1 MALPAGITTAE
12 LTYGQTVDFTGTEL
26 SLDLVIVPSIPLT
39 WKATGVR
46 LETFGMA
53 RTAAPGVAGS
63 IALPHTN
70 QTGFADDNGAD
81 VVDWHYVATGQY
93 KRGDEATAQF
103 VKPFQLP
110 TGQTTVDLDRIATGV
125 LTPLSAAPTAV
136 VTSLAGITG
145 DITEAEFLE
154 LVGEITGGGVPD
166 NSLTLAKFVQSVRDS
181 LAKAD
186 SALQSLPNHSHLT
199 SAITGLDATL
209 AAITASLLDKAALG
223 HGHAIGDVTNL
234 QTSLN
239 TLTASVAANSSTIT
253 DLATEV
259 GEKADADATTTALG
273 LKASAASVSALQT
286 QLDALQTA
294 FDAADLVYIGPTAPA
309 DTSKVWVPTA

>member
-1 MALPAGITTAE
+1 MALPAGVTTAT

-26 SLDLVIVPSIPLT
+26 SIELVIVPSIPLT

-46 LETFGMA
+46 LETFGIE
-53 RTAAPGVAGS
+53 REAAPGVAGS
-63 IALPHTN
+63 IPLPHTD
-70 QTGFADDNGAD
+70 QVGFADDTGAD
-81 VVDWHYVATGQY
+81 VTNWHYIASGRY
-93 KRGDEATAQF
+93 LRGEEATAQF

-110 TGQTTVDLDRIATGV
+110 IGQTTVDLDRIATGV

-145 DITEAEFLE
+145 DITEAEFLD

-166 NSLTLAKFVQSVRDS
+166 NSLTLAKFVQTVRDS

-186 SALQSLPNHSHLT
+186 SALQSLPTHTHLT
-199 SAITGLDATL
+199 SAVTGLDTTL
-209 AAITASLLDKAALG
+209 AA
-223 HGHAIGDVTNL
+223 
-234 QTSLN
+234 
-239 TLTASVAANSSTIT
+239 LTAAIAANSSTLA

-259 GEKADADATTTALG
+259 GEKADAAATTTALD
-273 LKASAASVSALQT
+273 LKASTAAVSALQT
-286 QLDALQTA
+286 QLNALQAQVDALDQ
-294 FDAADLVYIGPTAPA
+294 VHIGPTAPA